1 MEKITIENVLEI
13 LNSNIENAK
22 ITLEQL
28 DSDLSELGL
37 DSITFIQVIVSLE
50 EEFEC
55 EIPDSKLLI
64 SEMNTV
70 NKIIGVLK
78 SIER

>member
-37 DSITFIQVIVSLE
+37 DSNTFIEVIVSLE